1 MREEHRISIREENNP
16 RFTCLSGFFLSTDA
30 EPTSSPILFFY
41 AFSSKR
47 ESSWSTSPILQSG
60 SSSSEEL
67 SVCDRDL
74 VWKVLKSEHG
84 LWMALC
90 KLKSDET
97 STLRPRDHRLRYF
110 FFRRV
115 LFFDG
120 VSQLIKTVAA
130 FTFCFVKKKKW
141 SMLWN
146 LVEILYDKIQF
157 PHSNAD

>member
-1 MREEHRISIREENNP
+1 MFTSLTRTHKQNKAPDPSSITADSKLSQDLREEHRISIREENNP

-84 LWMALC
+84 L
-90 KLKSDET
+90 
-97 STLRPRDHRLRYF
+97 
-110 FFRRV
+110 
-115 LFFDG
+115 
-120 VSQLIKTVAA
+120 
-130 FTFCFVKKKKW
+130 
-141 SMLWN
+141 
-146 LVEILYDKIQF
+146 
-157 PHSNAD
+157 